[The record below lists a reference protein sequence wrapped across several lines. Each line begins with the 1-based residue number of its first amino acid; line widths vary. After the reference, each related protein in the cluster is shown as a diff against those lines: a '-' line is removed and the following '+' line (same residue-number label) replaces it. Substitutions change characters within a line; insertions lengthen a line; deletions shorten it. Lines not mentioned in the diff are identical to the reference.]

1 MALTKTQL
9 SSGINQDTL
18 DIPVV
23 SSTGATVNR
32 AVLIDHE
39 YMAVQEV
46 VSATL
51 VRVRTRGD
59 QGTEA
64 RAHNA
69 LASVIFGTGEAGE
82 WPDHPVAASGRIAPH
97 YPEHAS
103 LGVSG
108 AVNFRTDEF
117 QQDFAINK
125 AGVYLGTLAAPNK
138 GMNGN
143 RVTITSNTAFA
154 HVITATGLFKTGAA
168 TVNTATFAAFA
179 GAGFTVEA
187 QDGLW
192 NVISSIGITFA

>member
-1 MALTKTQL
+1 MSLAKTQL
-9 SSGINQDTL
+9 AAAISHDTL

-23 SSTGATVNR
+23 SSTGATVNKP
-32 AVLIDHE
+32 VLIDHE

-59 QGTEA
+59 QGTQA
-64 RAHNA
+64 VAHNA

-97 YPEHAS
+97 YPEHVS

-108 AVNFRTDEF
+108 TINPSSFPEF
-117 QQDFAINK
+117 QVDYAVTK
-125 AGVYLGTLAAPNK
+125 AGVYLGPPNK
-138 GMNGN
+138 ADNGK
-143 RVTITSNTAFA
+143 RITITSTTAFA

-179 GAGFTVEA
+179 GAGFTAVAE
-187 QDGLW
+187 DGLW
-192 NVISSIGITFA
+192 NIVASVGITFA